1 MQDTWVGDEDGD
13 IEPRYP
19 ISDWSGYRSM
29 TDMSIPTTTNCNE
42 SYNSKFKAAVA
53 GQKNKC
59 NVWRVIYT
67 MKVSY

>member
-1 MQDTWVGDEDGD
+1 MK
-13 IEPRYP
+13 
-19 ISDWSGYRSM
+19 
-29 TDMSIPTTTNCNE
+29 DMSIPTTTNCNE